1 MQLPWSQN
9 SGNSMRTRNKS
20 SGPDTSYTGKTMQK
34 SAYDGAQK
42 AFNALTRTDPGKDAI
57 TNPPLKPAFR
67 EYA

>member
-20 SGPDTSYTGKTMQK
+20 SGPDTSKTMQK
-34 SAYDGAQK
+34 SAYDGGQE
-42 AFNALTRTDPGKDAI
+42 AFNALTRTDPGKDTI